1 MVATLSLLGPVELID
16 GEGHREPVGGAKQC
30 GLLAW
35 LALRAPGSSH
45 IDHIIA
51 ALWGDDPSPSARNAV
66 HVYVSRLRAT
76 LRRHGADIEKA
87 GDGYRLIPGVLDIDS
102 LLFDALVAEGR
113 SALRSGDLDRSV
125 ERLGRAVSMW
135 SGTPL
140 SGLESLAYREATCL
154 TLEMSRVGAL
164 CDLADGQL
172 RSGRPGEARAVAEQ
186 VVALHPFDERG
197 WRLLAL
203 AQYRG
208 GDQAAALDTLRRVRR
223 VLADELGLDP
233 GPETVE
239 LERSILNHEVA
250 GPEPPVP
257 RQDGPT
263 VAADEHTTTLPRLR
277 EPFLGRDD
285 LVTDVVSRVLRHP
298 LVSLVG
304 LGGIGKT
311 TTAVAAGHQLSRA
324 GHRVSFVSLESE
336 GHAAGAL
343 ERVCREVGVDAGDD
357 PVRAISAALLP
368 EVQWVIVLDNAEQV
382 AGLPAALAG
391 VVGLPGL
398 SLLVTSRRPLRLRDE
413 DLVVV
418 PPLPVRLQD
427 GSPGPAMR
435 LFQSSSGTA
444 ADVDSE
450 VVGDVCQLLD
460 GIPLAI
466 ELAGRRARVLPPD
479 LVHAA
484 LLREGAAN
492 RVLTSRDRDRPERQ
506 SSIGAVVDASVALL
520 EPAERELLSVASGVD
535 GWVTLELLTAACADG
550 TSPDSG
556 AAACVLD
563 EVAVMDGADALEAA
577 GLVEVEAQGRLR
589 VLTPVRQHLRSQ
601 AGQARSDTALA
612 IALVSLVGDVAPTLF
627 GPSAPDGLAHL
638 EPLSDAI
645 ATILARGTGQGDA
658 PVVAALVRGL
668 HRYWLLSGRIQE
680 ALRVIDAACAVPG
693 HDPSDQVHL
702 DLLAGVWRS
711 YLNDAASI
719 GMLDRALARAVE
731 LGEPPDRALVGA
743 WCCLAAVASHHG
755 DLDTANRAATA
766 AAQAAAVSGDPS
778 LVSLARDL
786 DGHVASNSGDHARA
800 YRAHAA
806 GVEDARR
813 AGDRYDLVHVLV
825 AAADSLLNL
834 GRPTEA
840 MALVDEAF
848 ELVGELDPVQTL
860 SAVLVGRG
868 AVLTALGRVASARGC
883 LREVVRL
890 GLGRYPDQMVMAD
903 GLYLLAVGAAMER
916 VDDVAARLWGAT
928 DAIYRDEGANHEFRQ
943 LAQFVAV
950 RAETRSRMG
959 QAAFDGALAAGG
971 AAPARVAAHAAEGV
985 LWRQPRPP
993 APSPRL
999 RR

>member
-1 MVATLSLLGPVELID
+1 MATLSLLGPVELID
-16 GEGHREPVGGAKQC
+16 GKGHREPVGGAKQC

-45 IDHIIA
+45 IDQIIA
-51 ALWGDDPSPSARNAV
+51 ALWGDEPSPSARNAV
-66 HVYVSRLRAT
+66 HVYVSRLRGT

-135 SGTPL
+135 GGTPL
-140 SGLESLAYREATCL
+140 SGLESLPYREATCV
-154 TLEMSRVGAL
+154 TLETSRVGAL

-172 RSGRPGEARAVAEQ
+172 RSGRPDEARAVAEQ

-203 AQYRG
+203 ARYRG
-208 GDQAAALDTLRRVRR
+208 GDQASALETLRRLRR
-223 VLADELGLDP
+223 VLAEELGLDP

-239 LERSILNHEVA
+239 LEHRILNHKV
-250 GPEPPVP
+250 EPPE
-257 RQDGPT
+257 QPT
-263 VAADEHTTTLPRLR
+263 SEKDRPGVAADEHATALPRLR

-311 TTAVAAGHQLSRA
+311 STAVAAGHQLARA

-357 PVRAISAALLP
+357 PVGALSSALRP
-368 EVQWVIVLDNAEQV
+368 GVRWVIVLDNAEQV
-382 AGLPAALAG
+382 TGLPGALAG

-418 PPLPVRLQD
+418 PPLPVRLRD

-435 LFQSSSGTA
+435 LFEASSGAA
-444 ADVDSE
+444 ADVDTD

-466 ELAGRRARVLPPD
+466 ELAGRRARVLAPD

-484 LLREGAAN
+484 LLRKGAAD

-506 SSIGAVVDASVALL
+506 SSIGAVVDASFALL
-520 EPAERELLSVASGVD
+520 EPAERELLSAASGVD
-535 GWVTLELLTAACADG
+535 GWVTLELLTAACAD
-550 TSPDSG
+550 

-563 EVAVMDGADALEAA
+563 EIAVMDGADALEAA

-589 VLTPVRQHLRSQ
+589 VLTPVRQHVRSR
-601 AGQARSDTALA
+601 AGHDRSDAA
-612 IALVSLVGDVAPTLF
+612 IAHALVSLVGDVAPTLF
-627 GPSAPDGLAHL
+627 GPSAPAGLARL

-645 ATILARGTGQGDA
+645 ATILARATSQADA

-693 HDPSDQVHL
+693 HSPSDQVHL
-702 DLLAGVWRS
+702 DLLAGVWSS

-731 LGEPPDRALVGA
+731 LGEPPDRPLVGA

-766 AAQAAAVSGDPS
+766 AGQAAAVSGDPS
-778 LVSLARDL
+778 LIALARDL
-786 DGHVASNSGDHARA
+786 DGHVASNSGDHARS

-813 AGDRYDLVHVLV
+813 AGDRYDLVHLLV
-825 AAADSLLNL
+825 AAADNLLNL

-848 ELVGELDPVQTL
+848 ELVGELDPSRRSPPCS
-860 SAVLVGRG
+860 SAGGRCSPRSGGWPQRAAAYGRWSGWASGATPTGWSWRTGSTCGGGCGHGARGRRGGAPVGRRRRDLPRRGRQPRVPSAG
-868 AVLTALGRVASARGC
+868 AVRRRAGRA
-883 LREVVRL
+883 
-890 GLGRYPDQMVMAD
+890 
-903 GLYLLAVGAAMER
+903 
-916 VDDVAARLWGAT
+916 
-928 DAIYRDEGANHEFRQ
+928 
-943 LAQFVAV
+943 
-950 RAETRSRMG
+950 RSRMG
-959 QAAFDGALAAGG
+959 QAAFDGTVAAAGSSTR
-971 AAPARVAAHAAEGV
+971 AVAAQAAEGL
-985 LWRQPRPP
+985 LWRQPHPP
-993 APSPRL
+993 APNPRL